1 MLAAFDFGIS
11 NTDVAICS
19 KDSIEYFSTPSSNQN
34 ITTDLIKQI
43 LSKLD
48 IPISEVETF
57 GVTGGKSSD
66 LDDSLMSKKIIKVNE
81 IDAIGL
87 GAKKLYKLKNKSS
100 LVVSTGTG
108 TACVQVDTDN
118 FNHLGGIAVG
128 GGMLEGLGHL
138 LFKNS
143 SGHEINEFGEKGSRN
158 HLDLLIGDVVN
169 KIGNLSTDLTAV
181 NFGKAKFSDADT
193 MENTSA
199 ALCNCIGEVIGT
211 IAYLNA
217 LLIGSDK
224 AYFVGRTSLLSQ
236 VVNGINERLKLAGVT
251 GVYGENREYANVIG
265 VLEKIKNLA

>member
-1 MLAAFDFGIS
+1 MLAALDFGIS
-11 NTDVAICS
+11 NTDVAIFS
-19 KDSIEYFSTPSSNQN
+19 NNSVQYFSIRSSNLD

-48 IPISEVETF
+48 IPISKIEKF

-100 LVVSTGTG
+100 LVVSAGTG

-158 HLDLLIGDVVN
+158 YLDLLIGDAVN

-193 MENTSA
+193 IENTSA

-217 LLIGSDK
+217 LLIGSER
-224 AYFVGRTSLLSQ
+224 AYFVGRTSLLSL